1 MAIKVVFVT
10 STGAVTVPSDF
21 GTLVSI
27 EVIGA
32 GAGGKPAP
40 SGTGG
45 EGGGGGA
52 YSSST
57 AVTGI
62 TAGGTVYVST
72 GSGGASGVAGGDTWF
87 NAASNAAPTLTTQ
100 GALAKGGAIG
110 ATGTG
115 GLGGA
120 AASGVGTTKF
130 SGGNGGA
137 SVSGAFG
144 GGGGSAGPSG
154 AGANGGAGNTVNG
167 GGGGGGGSNGGSAGG
182 SGSTTGGDGGNGLGG
197 TGGGLKGN
205 NTNGTAGTAGTGGGG
220 GGAVGST
227 FVGGNGAT
235 GSVWTQTSNS
245 ATAGPGG
252 GGGGTWYYGTT
263 GGAGGLYGGG
273 GGGAVTGGTG
283 GGGIIV
289 FTYTTPP
296 TSFLVS
302 RLTSTGNLLVN
313 GSFDENTSIAPAK
326 FRTTINT
333 VHAGTFDEVSDMIVT
348 NGLLLYVNGSSD
360 VCSGSGTTWSDLSPY
375 NNNATLTGN
384 PTYNAGTG
392 GGSFAFDGST
402 QYAPV
407 TTALLNT
414 TYTGKT
420 VFFVGRL
427 NTSAWTPGLAQYRAM
442 FGSAGTPRNFNF
454 YVYHDAANLIYFH
467 YSTPGS
473 GFNTTSVA
481 LNTNTWFIA
490 AVTQDATTSTVYLNG
505 SSIYSV
511 AGQTLNQYANGGQ
524 EAVGKADNYWYGDVA
539 VCAVYS
545 RALSAA
551 EILNNYNAFAARV
564 GLTPTTNAPVRRE
577 GIDGTL
583 YVTGTFDE
591 VTGIS

>member
-1 MAIKVVFVT
+1 MATKVVFVT
-10 STGAVTVPSDF
+10 STGAVTVPADF
-21 GTLVSI
+21 GALVSV

-110 ATGTG
+110 ASGTG
-115 GLGGA
+115 GAGGA
-120 AASGVGTTKF
+120 SASGVGTTKL

-154 AGANGGAGNTVNG
+154 AGANGGAGNSVNG
-167 GGGGGGGSNGGSAGG
+167 GGGGGGGSNGGSVGAA
-182 SGSTTGGDGGNGLGG
+182 GSTTGGDGGNGLGG

-205 NTNGTAGTAGTGGGG
+205 NTNGTAGTAGTGAGG

-235 GSVWTQTSNS
+235 GSVWTQTSNG

-273 GGGAVTGGTG
+273 GGGAVTGGAG

-360 VCSGSGTTWSDLSPY
+360 VYSGSGTTWSDLSPY

-524 EAVGKADNYWYGDVA
+524 EAVGKADNYWYGDIA

-545 RALSAA
+545 RALSVA